1 MIRKLAPTL
10 FAAVL
15 FSGFVGVAAADEKP
29 YTEGAVTS
37 IAYIHV
43 KDGKMFDYM
52 AYLNGTWKKEQEAYK
67 KAGLISEYH
76 IYATTPRRPEEANLI
91 LAVTY
96 PNYGALDHQADFDAV
111 DAKIEGS
118 LKASNQGMSDRG
130 AIRSVLGSELVQE
143 YVLK

>member
-1 MIRKLAPTL
+1 MLKKIATSFFVASL
-10 FAAVL
+10 FI
-15 FSGFVGVAAADEKP
+15 SVAASAVADEKP
-29 YTEGAVTS
+29 YAEGAVTS

-43 KDGKMFDYM
+43 KDGKLFDYM
-52 AYLNGTWKKEQEAYK
+52 AYLNGTWRKEQEAYK

-76 IYATTPRRPEEANLI
+76 IYATTPRNPEEANLI

-111 DAKIEGS
+111 DARVEGS

-130 AIRSVLGSELVQE
+130 AIRTVLGSELIQE